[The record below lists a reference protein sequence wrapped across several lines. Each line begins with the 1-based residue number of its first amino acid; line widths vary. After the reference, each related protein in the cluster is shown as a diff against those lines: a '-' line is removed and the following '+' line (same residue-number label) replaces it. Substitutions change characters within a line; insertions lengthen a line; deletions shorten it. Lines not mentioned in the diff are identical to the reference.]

1 MVREDIE
8 NIIRQKL
15 LEREWVSAQ
24 KESVDMGQYPEL
36 MIRWISDQ
44 RLQEETIGSTPSE
57 VADSLIRHKMD
68 GELSVCAPDGTEV
81 LIAKGTYVLMARD
94 VEYWKQLN
102 ELLCQAVCENAAS
115 QSETMR
121 MDVV

>member
-15 LEREWVSAQ
+15 MEREWASVQ
-24 KESVDMGQYPEL
+24 KESVDMRQYPEL

-57 VADSLIRHKMD
+57 VADSLMRHRMD

-81 LIAKGTYVLMARD
+81 LIAKGSYVLMARD
-94 VEYWKQLN
+94 VKYWKRLN
-102 ELLCQAVCENAAS
+102 ELLCQAVCENAAG
-115 QSETMR
+115 QSGTIQ
-121 MDVV
+121 MDGM